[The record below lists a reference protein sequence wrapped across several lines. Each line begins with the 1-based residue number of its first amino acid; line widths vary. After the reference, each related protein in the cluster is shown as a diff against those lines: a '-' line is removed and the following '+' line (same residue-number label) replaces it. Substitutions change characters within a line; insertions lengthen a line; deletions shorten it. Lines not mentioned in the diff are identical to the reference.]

1 METFKQELI
10 QMVVD
15 LTKEVLS
22 NRGGMISIAQDVP
35 VVVEKEEK
43 VKKEPKPKEPKEEIS
58 IETLTCPKCKEH
70 LLKKGKTAY
79 GCSNFQA
86 CGFKI
91 PFELMGKKLTDKHV
105 YDLLSKGKTVK
116 IKGLVIPGSDAPIDA
131 KLVMNGDFNI
141 GVE

>member
-22 NRGGMISIAQDVP
+22 NRGGMISIAQEAP
-35 VVVEKEEK
+35 APSEKEEK
-43 VKKEPKPKEPKEEIS
+43 VKRESKPKEPKEEIS
-58 IETLTCPKCKEH
+58 IETLKCPKCKEH
-70 LLKKGKTAY
+70 LLKKGKSAY
-79 GCSNFQA
+79 GCGNFQV

-105 YDLLSKGKTVK
+105 FDLLSKGKTAK
-116 IKGLVIPGSDAPIDA
+116 IKGLLIPGSEAPIDA
-131 KLVMNGDFNI
+131 KLIMGGDFNI